1 MCVSIRLMGKAKTT
15 APDFSRRKYRDVAV
29 AGLLD
34 NILDGPLAQTSGL
47 LRQLQRRWRQ
57 VCPLLGAQSWPIA
70 LSNGSLRVAVQNSS
84 VAQEL
89 KYQGPTIIA
98 AANLLAGHEVVQK
111 VSTIVQR
118 LPVVAV
124 REAVSAPPAPAAGVI
139 AAAGALCKSVADE
152 GLRDALAR
160 LGGWVY
166 QEKK

>member
-1 MCVSIRLMGKAKTT
+1 MKLMGKAKSSV
-15 APDFSRRKYRDVAV
+15 PDFSKRKYRDVAV

-57 VCPLLGAQSWPIA
+57 VCPLLGAQSWPVA
-70 LSNGSLRVAVQNSS
+70 LGNGSLRVAVQNSS

-89 KYQGPTIIA
+89 KYQSPTIMA

-111 VSTIVQR
+111 VTTVVQR
-118 LPVVAV
+118 LPVVAE
-124 REAVSAPPAPAAGVI
+124 REAVSLPPAPAAGVI

-152 GLRDALAR
+152 GLRDALSR
-160 LGGWVY
+160 LGGWIY
-166 QEKK
+166 QEKKS